1 MTTGLFFGLATV
13 DIFNV
18 VTQHPSP
25 NQKVRAERQSVS
37 AGGPATNAAVA
48 YASFGNEA
56 RLCCGLGSH
65 PVANLAASDLHEHGV
80 TLIDAAK
87 NHDEVPVLSTIIVDS
102 SNGNRCVVYADPNSK
117 QLHSDIRYDILLHD
131 IQVVLFDGFYLE
143 QALIVARKSNEK
155 NITTVLDGGSWKDGL
170 EELLPFIDHVVC
182 SDDFL
187 PPGCKTPNE
196 IFDYLTTKGV
206 AHCAISRGANP
217 ITAEI
222 DESRIDIPVPTVD
235 AVDTLGAGDI
245 LHGAFCHYI
254 TDYPFTE
261 SLQRAAHI
269 ASQSCRYYG
278 TREWINH
285 L

>member
-18 VTQHPSP
+18 VPQHPSP
-25 NQKVRAERQSVS
+25 NQKVRTERQSVS
-37 AGGPATNAAVA
+37 AGGPAANAAVA
-48 YASFGNEA
+48 YTAFGNNA
-56 RLCCGLGSH
+56 RLCSGLGNH
-65 PVANLAASDLHEHGV
+65 PVANLAASDLREHGV
-80 TLIDAAK
+80 TLSDAAM
-87 NHDEVPVLSTIIVDS
+87 NPDELPVLSTIIVDS
-102 SNGNRCVVYADPNSK
+102 SNGNRCVVYANPNLK
-117 QLHSDIRYDILLHD
+117 QLHADIRYDELLHD
-131 IQVVLFDGFYLE
+131 CRVVLFDGFFLE
-143 QALIVARKSNEK
+143 QALIVARKSKEN
-155 NITTVLDGGSWKDGL
+155 NITTVLDGGSWKNGL
-170 EELLPFIDHVVC
+170 EELLPFIDYAVC

-187 PPGCKTPNE
+187 PPGCKTANE
-196 IFDYLTTKGV
+196 IFSYLPKKGV
-206 AHCAISRGANP
+206 VHCAITRGADA

-222 DESRIDIPVPTVD
+222 DGSRIDIPVPAVD

-254 TDYPFTE
+254 TDHPFAE
-261 SLQRAAHI
+261 SLQMAAHT